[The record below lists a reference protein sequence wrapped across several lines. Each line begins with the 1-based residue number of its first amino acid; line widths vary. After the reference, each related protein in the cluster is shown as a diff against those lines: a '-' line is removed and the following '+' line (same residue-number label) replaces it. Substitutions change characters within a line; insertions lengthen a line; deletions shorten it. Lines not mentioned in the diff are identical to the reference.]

1 MISLS
6 GFAVLLTVMAG
17 FFLVKTAEHR
27 VHRSNYSFLV
37 DRKAEELIPDLM
49 KSYYRF
55 NSIMLLIIAVEGVL
69 RTEKAQVFLQ
79 LAGLLLIGASLLLRI
94 WTINCLGRYW
104 TMRCIFMPGYP
115 RMETG
120 PYRYL
125 SYPEYISR
133 IIDILGFSIFVQA
146 KWSLG
151 AGVILSVWYIVRILR
166 VEKRQLFE
174 LSSTP
179 RQAIRTHLSKLDL
192 DRSVE

>member
-1 MISLS
+1 
-6 GFAVLLTVMAG
+6 
-17 FFLVKTAEHR
+17 
-27 VHRSNYSFLV
+27 
-37 DRKAEELIPDLM
+37 
-49 KSYYRF
+49 
-55 NSIMLLIIAVEGVL
+55 
-69 RTEKAQVFLQ
+69 
-79 LAGLLLIGASLLLRI
+79 
-94 WTINCLGRYW
+94 
-104 TMRCIFMPGYP
+104 MPGYP